1 VRPKRRSSLLLGLA
15 TLGAA
20 LAGIPGCDDS
30 TSVEFVHIDST
41 VVASSTATPD
51 PARTYEYDL
60 AEVRPDSVLSALWI
74 AGLPVEVAWL
84 PVDYRCDDIRG
95 PRLTVQLT
103 APDTPRMAAHDFTPG
118 TGRLMCAEKLVRYV
132 ITSHRR

>member
-1 VRPKRRSSLLLGLA
+1 VRSKRRIPVFLVLA

-20 LAGIPGCDDS
+20 LAGAPGCDHS
-30 TSVEFVHIDST
+30 TSVEFVQIDST
-41 VVASSTATPD
+41 LVASSTATPD

-84 PVDYRCDDIRG
+84 PVDYRCDDVRG
-95 PRLTVQLT
+95 ARLTVQLT
-103 APDTPRMAAHDFTPG
+103 ALDTPRMAAHDFSPG
-118 TGRLMCAEKLVRYV
+118 TGRLLCAERLVRYV
-132 ITSHRR
+132 ITAHRR

>member
-1 VRPKRRSSLLLGLA
+1 VRSRRGSPLFLGLTA
-15 TLGAA
+15 LGLA

-30 TSVEFVHIDST
+30 TSVEFVQIDST
-41 VVASSTATPD
+41 IVASSTATPD
-51 PARTYEYDL
+51 PARAYEYDL
-60 AEVRPDSVLSALWI
+60 AEVHPDSVLSALWI

-95 PRLTVQLT
+95 ARLTVQLT
-103 APDTPRMAAHDFTPG
+103 LADTPRMAAHDFSPG

>member
-1 VRPKRRSSLLLGLA
+1 VRPKRRIPLFLGLA
-15 TLGAA
+15 TLGAT
-20 LAGIPGCDDS
+20 LAGVPGCDDS
-30 TSVEFVHIDST
+30 TSVEFVQIDST
-41 VVASSTATPD
+41 IVASSTATPD

-60 AEVRPDSVLSALWI
+60 AEVHPDSVLSALWI

-84 PVDYRCDDIRG
+84 PVDYRCDDVRG

-103 APDTPRMAAHDFTPG
+103 EADIPRMAAHDFAPG
-118 TGRLMCAEKLVRYV
+118 TGRLMCAETLVRYV